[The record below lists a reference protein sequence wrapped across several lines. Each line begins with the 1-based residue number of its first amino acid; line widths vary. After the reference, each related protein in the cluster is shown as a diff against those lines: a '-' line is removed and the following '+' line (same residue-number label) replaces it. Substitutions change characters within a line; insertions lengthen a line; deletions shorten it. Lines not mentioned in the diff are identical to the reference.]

1 MVRAGCTHPEVRARS
16 LVAAHPRAQRRRD
29 EQRVAEPA
37 LQRRPPLDSGDDGGV
52 EADAGV
58 EAEEA
63 SVDPTEPDRLHLAGI
78 DPGSEQVDGGD
89 GIVGQADRAGEHVR
103 RTAGQDPEGGVGA
116 GDASRHLIE
125 RAVATEGDDDV
136 DVAPGGV
143 GGEAGRVAAPVG
155 LDQLDRMV
163 AGEAALHDDGIARRH
178 GRGER
183 VDDEQDAQAPQGY
196 GRRATGHVVPSL
208 LGGNNCRP

>member
-1 MVRAGCTHPEVRARS
+1 MNNGWPNQRFNDARRSTAATTAASKPMPVWKQKKRPLTCPSPIGC
-16 LVAAHPRAQRRRD
+16 D
-29 EQRVAEPA
+29 
-37 LQRRPPLDSGDDGGV
+37 
-52 EADAGV
+52 
-58 EAEEA
+58 
-63 SVDPTEPDRLHLAGI
+63 LAGI

-103 RTAGQDPEGGVGA
+103 RTAGQHPEGSVGA

-143 GGEAGRVAAPVG
+143 GGKAGRVAAPVG

-163 AGEAALHDDGIARRH
+163 AGEAPLHDDGIARRH

-196 GRRATGHVVPSL
+196 GRRATCHVVPSL